1 MQGSSTDRI
10 CRIQGEKTV
19 YQGRRSEVPGS
30 ALEGDDAGVTA
41 MEAWEYT
48 CCHHVAGSLLEGSDQ
63 PNDAPYNLRNQID
76 ASQVFVGSALEG
88 DDAGVTAIKPQRHTW
103 CPLGLSQQ

>member
-1 MQGSSTDRI
+1 M
-10 CRIQGEKTV
+10 TV
-19 YQGRRSEVPGS
+19 YQGPRSEVPGS

-41 MEAWEYT
+41 MEAWEIYMLSS
-48 CCHHVAGSLLEGSDQ
+48 CCLHVAGSPLEGSDQ
-63 PNDAPYNLRNQID
+63 PNDAPNNLRNQID

-103 CPLGLSQQ
+103 CPIGLSQQ